1 MSKIAK
7 IPTILLIDFF
17 AVKITATAKPTIV
30 LGITPGSKTLGYGE
44 SQTVT
49 ATVQENGVE
58 IKRGTATI
66 TAPPAVTLDSLTFG
80 SPTWVDN
87 THTSISATATASNGE
102 TITDS
107 AQIDVTAHY
116 NAGYNKANSLY
127 SSVKVTP
134 ISTSHRVS
142 HVSITMQGPGK
153 SPKRR
158 VLYDKAGRS
167 VTVYDVGS
175 ATTVYTAGKKVE
187 YYTVGFTGTVLY
199 EAGTQKT
206 YYTKS

>member
-1 MSKIAK
+1 MFKREDGTSR
-7 IPTILLIDFF
+7 
-17 AVKITATAKPTIV
+17 
-30 LGITPGSKTLGYGE
+30 
-44 SQTVT
+44 
-49 ATVQENGVE
+49 VE
-58 IKRGTATI
+58 Y
-66 TAPPAVTLDSLTFG
+66 LTYYIQ
-80 SPTWVDN
+80 DN
-87 THTSISATATASNGE
+87 ST
-102 TITDS
+102 
-107 AQIDVTAHY
+107 
-116 NAGYNKANSLY
+116 
-127 SSVKVTP
+127 
-134 ISTSHRVS
+134 TSHRVS